1 MLKDFSFL
9 CLCFIVGALLVSVPC
24 IYFLV
29 TPQTSQ
35 LAAMII
41 GSGSALIGI
50 TIGGIFA
57 IIIVHKSI

>member
-1 MLKDFSFL
+1 MFKLFLFL
-9 CLCFIVGALLVSVPC
+9 CLCFIAGALAISVPS

-29 TPQTSQ
+29 TPQTSPVM
-35 LAAMII
+35 AVII

-57 IIIVHKSI
+57 IIIVKRFI